1 MINQSLI
8 ELALEP
14 WLSATTG
21 NEGTLLCIGAVPTR
35 ISERSAST
43 GYYTI
48 SLTVLVSGG
57 WKASL
62 QSPSPHLLSAIVV
75 ATPYAVD
82 SDPLT
87 LLGKAQDL
95 LVLGGRFAAAL
106 EISGDLIADDSGIAR
121 LMDYWSRIAAK
132 LGFSVTAIREQAEA
146 GFSHTPTLLICAIKV
161 STPRSRLGGSADVQF
176 EDLTR
181 LFRRAF
187 NTDSNADLW
196 QWKYGEDRGRAVVA
210 FRDGVLVAHYA
221 GCCAGSKGSG
231 ARAWPYRSAM

>member
-14 WLSATTG
+14 LLSATTG
-21 NEGTLLCIGAVPTR
+21 NAGTLLCIGAVPTK
-35 ISERSAST
+35 ISERIASA
-43 GYYTI
+43 GYDII
-48 SLTVLVSGG
+48 SLTDPASGG
-57 WKASL
+57 WQAAIQL
-62 QSPSPHLLSAIVV
+62 PPPGLLFAIVV
-75 ATPYAVD
+75 ATSYAVD

-87 LLGKAQDL
+87 LLGNAQDL
-95 LVLGGRFAAAL
+95 LAPGGRFTVTL
-106 EISGDLIADDSGIAR
+106 EISGDLIADDGGIAH
-121 LMDYWSRIAAK
+121 LIDHWSSIAAK
-132 LGFSVTAIREQAEA
+132 LGFSVTAVRERAEV
-146 GFSHTPTLLICAIKV
+146 GSSQTPALLICAIKV
-161 STPRSRLGGSADVQF
+161 STPRWRLGGLTDVQF

-181 LFRRAF
+181 LFRRVV
-187 NTDSNADLW
+187 NTEANADLW